1 MNVLLEKP
9 TEKDL
14 LATCGTKDCYNVYRE
29 EMYKECDAICTEVD
43 FGEGHHTGGGV
54 YDEHDRRD
62 ASMHPAVI
70 TGKHTDVAD
79 QQNRQLADQDVT
91 AEGKNSVR
99 TTHRVKG
106 EMAEQRCTGHLDLDY
121 QLPPCC
127 PPAPRQ
133 PQTEVTF

>member
-1 MNVLLEKP
+1 MPLVARKI
-9 TEKDL
+9 
-14 LATCGTKDCYNVYRE
+14 ATTYRE
-29 EMYKECDAICTEVD
+29 EMYKKCNAICTEVD

-62 ASMHPAVI
+62 ASMHQAVI
-70 TGKHTDVAD
+70 TGKHIDVAD

-91 AEGKNSVR
+91 AERKNSVR

-106 EMAEQRCTGHLDLDY
+106 EMAEQRCTGHLDFDY

-127 PPAPRQ
+127 PPCEATR
-133 PQTEVTF
+133 VGLKK